1 MAQTDKQQSRY
12 RAVART
18 ALFAFVRGGAMA
30 AGGAA
35 VSGLTWLLH
44 HFAG

>member
-1 MAQTDKQQSRY
+1 MAETDKQQPRR

-30 AGGAA
+30 AGGCA
-35 VSGLTWLLH
+35 VSGLAWLLN
-44 HFAG
+44 HFVG